1 MVKVITDVKADTI
14 IADRLFADT
23 TNFNINDDILIRVI
37 NSEEGGSS
45 NTTAISLNTANIAT
59 NASGISTNVTDIGI
73 NESNIAVNTTA
84 IFTNLTNIGTNTS
97 GISTNA
103 TDIGTNATDIGTNAT
118 NIGIN
123 TTDIGTNATNIGIN
137 TTDIGINTTNIGTN
151 ATDIGT
157 NATNIGINTTDIGI
171 NTTNIG
177 TNATDIGTVIS
188 ALNDIQS
195 VCVNVGGTFACD
207 ISGGTKVTL
216 YTSIPNFLL
225 LLLSDDEPA
234 VNIVFR
240 DEFSISPRFRISV
253 EGAGVGASAFSQ
265 YYNVWEIPALTYLTF
280 GSKIKCELIF
290 TTNNFLICLINSI
303 IIDAIPLGSEVQA
316 KVPYQLVKGGEF
328 NPDYGLIW
336 YVEKFSTI

>member
-123 TTDIGTNATNIGIN
+123 T
-137 TTDIGINTTNIGTN
+137 
-151 ATDIGT
+151 TDIGT